1 MAKRNQLNRSLIF
14 IVSED
19 WYFVSHRFHL
29 AIAAIGMGYHVGLL
43 CRFTHHRDII
53 KNAGIQVFDWSMNRG
68 PNNPLQEICSVL
80 GKVWE
85 EVLN

>member
-1 MAKRNQLNRSLIF
+1 MAERNQLNRSQIF
-14 IVSED
+14 IISED
-19 WYFVSHRFHL
+19 WYFVSHHFHL

-43 CRFTHHRDII
+43 SRFTNHRDII
-53 KNAGIQVFDWSMNRG
+53 INSGVQFFDWFMNRG

-80 GKVWE
+80 GKVRE